1 MSEQARAAVITEFS
15 TLSDHRRARSCP
27 AIMPSGGVS
36 PGASFAC
43 VAGLAEVQ
51 VECFLVGFGADV
63 VGEFV
68 GVPVLVHD
76 DPFEDCV
83 YGRTFATQSEANLAL
98 FKYIDG
104 FHSPRRVQERLGFL
118 SPIKF
123 EQKHYAE
130 KPTAEQANL
139 KARQL
144 MLTN

>member
-1 MSEQARAAVITEFS
+1 M
-15 TLSDHRRARSCP
+15 
-27 AIMPSGGVS
+27 
-36 PGASFAC
+36 
-43 VAGLAEVQ
+43 
-51 VECFLVGFGADV
+51 GFGADV

-68 GVPVLVHD
+68 GVPVVVHG

-98 FKYIDG
+98 FEYIDG
-104 FHSPRRVQERLGFL
+104 FHSPRRVQERLGVL